1 MYVCMHVCTPTPAN
15 GTLVY
20 NFLPPGHET
29 KSKSGAETRKRDSI
43 QPCTTYPS
51 CPHRG
56 RCPSPPTRACLT
68 LSKSV
73 DILVED
79 ARRSLSRSFLI
90 SRFDDDEKKS
100 GARRR
105 PVYER
110 TRPRRENRTR
120 SPREPKHATPQSC
133 KSEKGRGDKG
143 DGESDLLHHHHCC
156 RPLPANNRLR
166 QGWTPSHINLKL
178 HLRYPSL
185 CESFFVAR
193 RTVTPLANRT
203 FIKSIKK
210 DQRKKTT
217 QPPPSL
223 LMHQPN
229 RLGDSGSRTNTSR
242 HTDLE
247 PYTTTLPHPTR
258 STNQSSRKRTRANPY
273 IPNQLKSVRQ
283 ALATASSLSRRCL

>member
-1 MYVCMHVCTPTPAN
+1 MYVRPRD

-56 RCPSPPTRACLT
+56 RCPSPPTRACLA

-73 DILVED
+73 DISVED

-90 SRFDDDEKKS
+90 SRFDDDEKKKS
-100 GARRR
+100 GARSR

-133 KSEKGRGDKG
+133 KSERGRGGKG
-143 DGESDLLHHHHCC
+143 DGEGDLLHHHHCC
-156 RPLPANNRLR
+156 RPLPANNRPTRLDSFAH
-166 QGWTPSHINLKL
+166 QPEASSTVP
-178 HLRYPSL
+178 PL

-210 DQRKKTT
+210 D
-217 QPPPSL
+217 
-223 LMHQPN
+223 
-229 RLGDSGSRTNTSR
+229 
-242 HTDLE
+242 
-247 PYTTTLPHPTR
+247 
-258 STNQSSRKRTRANPY
+258 
-273 IPNQLKSVRQ
+273 
-283 ALATASSLSRRCL
+283 